1 MEEIT
6 RTERTRVRRFAKYA
20 NYERKTI
27 YSIIDRALI
36 CHVGFVADGA
46 PRVIPT
52 LLVRI
57 DDQIY
62 LHGSTG
68 NQMLRTA
75 AEGKDICVT
84 VTHVDGIVL
93 ARSALY
99 HTMNYRSAVIFGRAT
114 VIAPE
119 RKPEIMRALVE
130 HIVPGRWT
138 GTRQPTIDELA
149 TTQIVA
155 LSLTEA
161 SAKIRSGHPSDAE
174 EDYHL
179 PHWAGVIPIRI
190 QTSTPIPDAQL
201 KSAVPMPDHV
211 RDYRLPDARE
221 DITD

>member
-6 RTERTRVRRFAKYA
+6 PTERTRVQRFAKYA
-20 NYERKTI
+20 NYDRRTI

-62 LHGSTG
+62 LHGATG

-84 VTHVDGIVL
+84 VTLVDGIVL

-99 HTMNYRSAVIFGRAT
+99 HTMNYRSVVIFGRAT

-119 RKPEIMRALVE
+119 RKPEVMRALVE

-138 GTRQPTIDELA
+138 GTRQPTIDQLA

-155 LSLTEA
+155 LPLTEA

-174 EDYHL
+174 EDYRL
-179 PHWAGVIPIRI
+179 PHWAGVIPLGVRAEL
-190 QTSTPIPDAQL
+190 PISDAKL
-201 KSAVPMPDHV
+201 DSKISMPSYV
-211 RDYRLPDARE
+211 RDYLPPDSRE
-221 DITD
+221 EMKG